1 MISAVPVMKRGPDIR
16 RLGLAAAAVLPLLWM
31 LAGPAGAVDKGDEEK
46 AKKHFF
52 RAITFFEEGRYEDAL
67 IDFEAS
73 YAFHPLWKVKFNIAI
88 CHFALDHY
96 MDAAEYILSFLE
108 EGGDDVTIE
117 ERAQAEEL
125 IGKLEKKLGVLRI
138 VGEYTSFS
146 VSIDGKPPRAA
157 LSGQEFFLEPGSHAL
172 EIVLNDDVTLSVTAE
187 VVAGEKTEI
196 VMKSSGKDKALET
209 PIVVQKPVEEAGTG
223 AGKEQKAEDKKTPGG
238 GKSSPKMKPMTIA
251 GISALGGGGALL
263 IASCVTGGLVF
274 KGKSLIRN
282 VEDDYVEAYETGA
295 GDEDLADLLATRD
308 DYKDTAR
315 KLADTTT
322 ALLVIGGA
330 AASAGIIL
338 LSVSAAR
345 GKSAEK
351 KPAAILLP
359 GPGSLSL
366 VMSF

>member
-1 MISAVPVMKRGPDIR
+1 MQRDPDIR
-16 RLGLAAAAVLPLLWM
+16 RPGLAAAAVLPLLWM
-31 LAGPAGAVDKGDEEK
+31 LAGPAGAADKGDEEK

-88 CHFALDHY
+88 CHFALDHD

-108 EGGDDVTIE
+108 EGGDDVTTE

-125 IGKLEKKLGVLRI
+125 IGKLEKKLGILRL

-146 VSIDGKPPRAA
+146 VAIDGNPPRAA
-157 LSGQEFFLEPGSHAL
+157 LAGQEFFLEPGPHAL

-187 VVAGEKTEI
+187 IVAGEKTEI
-196 VMKSSGKDKALET
+196 VLKSSGKGKTGET
-209 PIVVQKPVEEAGTG
+209 PIVVQKPAAESAAPAVKKKDEEK
-223 AGKEQKAEDKKTPGG
+223 KEPPGR
-238 GKSSPKMKPMTIA
+238 GKSHPKMKPMTIA
-251 GISALGGGGALL
+251 GIAALGGGGALL
-263 IASCVTGGLVF
+263 IASCVTGGLVL
-274 KGKSLIRN
+274 KGKSLIRS
-282 VEDDYVEAYETGA
+282 VEDDYLDAYDRGA
-295 GDEDLADLLATRD
+295 GDEELADLRETRD
-308 DYKDTAR
+308 DYADTAR

-330 AASAGIIL
+330 AAGAGIIL
-338 LSVSAAR
+338 LGVSTAR
-345 GKSAEK
+345 RKSAEK
-351 KPAAILLP
+351 KPAALLLP

-366 VMSF
+366 VVRF

>member
-1 MISAVPVMKRGPDIR
+1 MTGGPDIR
-16 RLGLAAAAVLPLLWM
+16 RLGLAAAAVLPFLWM
-31 LAGPAGAVDKGDEEK
+31 LSGPAGAVDKSDEEK

-73 YAFHPLWKVKFNIAI
+73 YAFHPLWKVKYNIAV
-88 CHFALDHY
+88 CHFALDHA
-96 MDAAEYILSFLE
+96 MAAAEYILSFLE
-108 EGGDDVTIE
+108 EGGDDVTTE

-125 IGKLEKKLGVLRI
+125 IGKLEKKLGILRL

-146 VSIDGKPPRAA
+146 VAIDGKPPRAA

-172 EIVLNDDVTLSVTAE
+172 EIVLNDDVELSVTAE

-196 VMKSSGKDKALET
+196 VLKSSGKDKQKEK
-209 PIVVQKPVEEAGTG
+209 PIVVQKPVKEAG
-223 AGKEQKAEDKKTPGG
+223 AGEGEKKKGEEKEQEPPGG
-238 GKSSPKMKPMTIA
+238 GGSRPKMKPMMIA
-251 GISALGGGGALL
+251 GLSALAGGGALL

-282 VEDDYVEAYETGA
+282 VEKDYQEAFDAGA
-295 GDEDLADLLATRD
+295 GEEELADLRETRD
-308 DYKDTAR
+308 DYADTAR
-315 KLADTTT
+315 KLADSTT

-330 AASAGIIL
+330 AAGVGIIL
-338 LSVSAAR
+338 VSVSAA
-345 GKSAEK
+345 GKKGAEG

>member
-1 MISAVPVMKRGPDIR
+1 MR
-16 RLGLAAAAVLPLLWM
+16 RLGLAAAAALPLLWM
-31 LAGPAGAVDKGDEEK
+31 LAGPAGAADKVDEEK

-96 MDAAEYILSFLE
+96 MEAAEYILSFLE
-108 EGGDDVTIE
+108 EGGDDVTTE

-125 IGKLEKKLGVLRI
+125 IGKLQKRLGILRL

-157 LSGQEFFLEPGSHAL
+157 LAGQEFFLEPGSHAL
-172 EIVLNDDVTLSVTAE
+172 EIVLNDDVELSVTAE

-196 VMKSSGKDKALET
+196 VLKSSGKGKAQEK
-209 PIVVQKPVEEAGTG
+209 PIAVQKPVEEAGTG
-223 AGKEQKAEDKKTPGG
+223 GGKTPEGEEEEEPPAGG
-238 GKSSPKMKPMTIA
+238 GRHPKMKPMTIA
-251 GISALGGGGALL
+251 GISALAGGGALL

-282 VEDDYVEAYETGA
+282 VENDYLDAFEAGA
-295 GDEDLADLLATRD
+295 GAAELEDLHRTRD
-308 DYKDTAR
+308 DYADTAR

-330 AASAGIIL
+330 AAASGIVL
-338 LSVSAAR
+338 LGVSAAG

-351 KPAAILLP
+351 KPAAILVP

>member
-1 MISAVPVMKRGPDIR
+1 MQRDPDIR
-16 RLGLAAAAVLPLLWM
+16 RPGLAAAAVLPLLWM
-31 LAGPAGAVDKGDEEK
+31 LASPAGAADKDDEEK

-73 YAFHPLWKVKFNIAI
+73 YAFHPLWKVKFNIAV

-117 ERAQAEEL
+117 ERAQSEEL
-125 IGKLEKKLGVLRI
+125 IGKLEKKLGVLRL

-172 EIVLNDDVTLSVTAE
+172 EIVLNDDVELSVTAE

-196 VMKSSGKDKALET
+196 VLKSSGKGKAKET
-209 PIVVQKPVEEAGTG
+209 PIVVQKPVEKAGAA
-223 AGKEQKAEDKKTPGG
+223 AGKSQEGKEEEPRGG
-238 GKSSPKMKPMTIA
+238 GSRHPKMKPMTIA
-251 GISALGGGGALL
+251 GITLLGGGGALL

-274 KGKSLIRN
+274 RGKSLIKN
-282 VEDDYVEAYETGA
+282 VEDDYIAAYESGA
-295 GDEDLADLLATRD
+295 PDEDLADLLETRD
-308 DYKDTAR
+308 DYADTAR
-315 KLADTTT
+315 KLADATT
-322 ALLVIGGA
+322 ALIAVGGA
-330 AASAGIIL
+330 AAAAGIVL
-338 LSVSAAR
+338 LGVSAAG

-351 KPAAILLP
+351 KTAAMLLP

-366 VMSF
+366 VVSF